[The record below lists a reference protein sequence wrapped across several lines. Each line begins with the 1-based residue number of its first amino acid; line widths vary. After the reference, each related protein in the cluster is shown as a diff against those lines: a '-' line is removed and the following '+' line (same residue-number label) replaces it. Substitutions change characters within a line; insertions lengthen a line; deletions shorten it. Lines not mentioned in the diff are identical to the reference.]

1 MTYVSCV
8 AHTYSLLYTNIYD
21 VGASIACDNRQKKK
35 KRKEI
40 KKQGTHL
47 HMGINF
53 RGFCFGGLGRKLPP
67 KAVLLDLFP
76 FFSLL
81 LQLFV
86 WVRFGV
92 SGCVWQDM
100 WV

>member
-1 MTYVSCV
+1 
-8 AHTYSLLYTNIYD
+8 
-21 VGASIACDNRQKKK
+21 
-35 KRKEI
+35 
-40 KKQGTHL
+40 
-47 HMGINF
+47 MGINF